1 MSFFKS
7 IFKNYPYLT
16 LFSLFLFLFFL
27 IFNVFSWTIPQ
38 DNPPN
43 SNLPAPLNVSS
54 QEQTKEGNLN
64 INGLLRLGR
73 FTSHP
78 TGTNGALYYNTTD
91 NKFYGYSNNSWQEL
105 GGGFWTLSNNNI
117 YNTNSGNVGIG
128 TTSPTSKLYVV
139 GDFTATGTKNFEINH
154 PTKPGKKLVHACIE
168 GPEAA
173 VYYRGEGKL
182 IGGSAIIELPDYF
195 EALTRKEG
203 RTVQLTPKGTK
214 PYLLSASEVKDGKL
228 MVYGTEPDGEF
239 YWEVKAVRA
248 DVEPLQVEK

>member
-1 MSFFKS
+1 MSFLKS

-105 GGGFWTLSNNNI
+105 GGGFWTLSNDNI
-117 YNTNSGNVGIG
+117 YNTNTGNVGIG
-128 TTSPTSKLYVV
+128 TTSPTEKLEVSGNIKLSGATPTYRITNVASPLNDSDVATKGYVDAGSV
-139 GDFTATGTKNFEINH
+139 AYIVTTRIKGGYNNTYPYVPAACENNYPTPYCPEGWNVVDSWTYYYPFMNTNAPSTGTFH
-154 PTKPGKKLVHACIE
+154 WYCVRQTLCKK
-168 GPEAA
+168 
-173 VYYRGEGKL
+173 
-182 IGGSAIIELPDYF
+182 
-195 EALTRKEG
+195 
-203 RTVQLTPKGTK
+203 Q
-214 PYLLSASEVKDGKL
+214 
-228 MVYGTEPDGEF
+228 
-239 YWEVKAVRA
+239 
-248 DVEPLQVEK
+248 